1 MRRRDGRKVEIELSG
16 RVIEVEGRLTLLS
29 IIRDVDEQR
38 ALERQLTQAQK
49 MEAIGRLAGGVA
61 HDFNNIMTAV
71 MGYAQIA
78 SESLPP
84 GSPAEDDLKEIL
96 RAAGRASELTRQLL
110 AFARRQVT
118 QPRPV
123 SLNVLVGEARK
134 LLQRLLGEAVTLTTD
149 LAEDLP
155 RCWWIRDRSSRCW

>member
-1 MRRRDGRKVEIELSG
+1 
-16 RVIEVEGRLTLLS
+16 LTH
-29 IIRDVDEQR
+29 
-38 ALERQLTQAQK
+38 AQK

-78 SESLPP
+78 SESLPEDA
-84 GSPAEDDLKEIL
+84 PARDDLHEIL
-96 RAAGRASELTRQLL
+96 RASGRASELTRQLL

-123 SLNVLVGEARK
+123 DLNNLIGETRK
-134 LLQRLLGEAVTLTTD
+134 LLERLLGEDIMLRTEPAP
-149 LAEDLP
+149 DLP
-155 RCWWIRDRSSRCW
+155 LVLVDPGQVEQVLVNLSVNARDAMALGGLLTIATRARG